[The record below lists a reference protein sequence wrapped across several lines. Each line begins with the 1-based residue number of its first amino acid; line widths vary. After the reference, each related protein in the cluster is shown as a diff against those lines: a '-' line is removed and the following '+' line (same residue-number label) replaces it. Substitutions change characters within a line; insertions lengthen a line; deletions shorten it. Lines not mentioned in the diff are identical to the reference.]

1 MSAVSAL
8 RVAFAGTPEFAREAL
23 QAILASRHPVVGV
36 FTQPDRPRGR
46 GQQLRPSP
54 VKEAALEAQ
63 LPLSQPVTMRDGT
76 ALSELR
82 AWRADVLVVVAYG
95 LILPQAVLD
104 APRLGS
110 VNVHASLLP
119 RWRGAAPI
127 QRAILAGDH
136 QSGITLMRMEAT
148 LDTGPILLQHPR
160 VIQPSDT
167 AGTLHDALAQ
177 LGRRTLL
184 EGLDHLA
191 ASRMDGTPQ
200 PQAGVTYAAKITKAE
215 ARIDWRLSVS
225 DIERR
230 VRAFNPQP
238 IAETVLAES
247 RLRIFAGRVYEGP
260 DNPAAAPGS
269 IIAVH
274 GEGPV
279 VQCGEGALILSE
291 VQRPG
296 RKVVRGREFAAGADL
311 VGHLFG

>member
-8 RVAFAGTPEFAREAL
+8 RVAFAGTPEFARVAL
-23 QAILASRHPVVGV
+23 QAILASAHCVVGV
-36 FTQPDRPRGR
+36 FTQPDRRRGR
-46 GQQLRPSP
+46 GQKLCASP

-63 LPLSQPVTMRDGT
+63 LALSQPATMQDGA
-76 ALSELR
+76 ALGELC

-110 VNVHASLLP
+110 INVHASLLP

-127 QRAILAGDH
+127 QRAILAGDR
-136 QSGITLMRMEAT
+136 QSGITLMRMQAT
-148 LDTGPILLQHPR
+148 LDTGPILLQHPWA
-160 VIQPSDT
+160 IQPTDT
-167 AGTLHDALAQ
+167 AGTLHDALAL

-191 ASRMDGTPQ
+191 AGRMDGIPQ

-215 ARIDWRLSVS
+215 ARIDWRLSAS

-247 RLRIFAGRVYEGP
+247 RLRIFAGRVYEGS

-269 IIAVH
+269 VIAVH
-274 GEGPV
+274 AAGPV
-279 VQCGEGALILSE
+279 VQCGEGALILSQ

-296 RKVVRGREFAAGADL
+296 RKVVRGSEFAAGADL
-311 VGHLFG
+311 LGRLLG